1 MDDIKKIFKSLEES
15 CSLIKGLSE
24 TIQNEV
30 KEEKEGFLS
39 ILLVT
44 LGASLLGYL

>member
-1 MDDIKKIFKSLEES
+1 MNDIKKIVKSLKKS
-15 CSLIKGLSE
+15 GSLIKGLSE

-30 KEEKEGFLS
+30 KEEKGGLLS